1 MRELS
6 LGVLAVGVLVSVATS
21 EAPPDTT
28 SVTVLDTAGPNG
40 CDDPY
45 PSLCV
50 EGETLEG
57 DALLP
62 DSMRVLGIDT
72 REEVFAMD
80 CGAYDCCTTAVQT
93 GSYTVEATLGEE
105 TLSQDTDVENSNACD
120 HEVTTLTYVF
130 DVAR

>member
-1 MRELS
+1 MRKLS

-21 EAPPDTT
+21 EAPVESTT
-28 SVTVLDTAGPNG
+28 VVDTAVANG

-45 PSLCV
+45 PSLCID
-50 EGETLEG
+50 GETLEG

-62 DSMRVLGIDT
+62 DSMRVLDFDT

-80 CGAYDCCTTAVQT
+80 CGAYDCCTSDVQT